1 MSHCTLDR
9 RSSIEWAHKQET
21 FISKSRAEL
30 LHSISVWLIARFDFR
45 FSETDFDTLKSVYAN
60 NTAAQSIISKYDE
73 EDVAAI
79 SLDVN
84 SSSLWLMS
92 PPSLQ
97 KLKRY
102 LRENVTM
109 KFRYS
114 VSISRLTHAQS
125 DVVEDNQ
132 VFVMRESDAARQEL
146 IRIIQDGDQS
156 QRVHLPF
163 LFPKFLKVT
172 LSTNTQ

>member
-1 MSHCTLDR
+1 M
-9 RSSIEWAHKQET
+9 
-21 FISKSRAEL
+21 
-30 LHSISVWLIARFDFR
+30 
-45 FSETDFDTLKSVYAN
+45 N

-79 SLDVN
+79 SLDIN

-114 VSISRLTHAQS
+114 ISISRLTHAQS

-132 VFVMRESDAARQEL
+132 VFVMHENDAARQEL
-146 IRIIQDGDQS
+146 IRIIQYGIVFQN
-156 QRVHLPF
+156 RVHLPF
-163 LFPKFLKVT
+163 LFPKFLKVIF
-172 LSTNTQ
+172 

>member
-1 MSHCTLDR
+1 MPRL
-9 RSSIEWAHKQET
+9 I
-21 FISKSRAEL
+21 
-30 LHSISVWLIARFDFR
+30 VWFDFR
-45 FSETDFDTLKSVYAN
+45 FSEIDFDTLKSIYVN

-84 SSSLWLMS
+84 SSSLWLIS

-114 VSISRLTHAQS
+114 ISISRATHAQS
-125 DVVEDNQ
+125 DVTEDNQ
-132 VFVMRESDAARQEL
+132 VFVMHENDAARQEL
-146 IRIIQDGDQS
+146 IRIIQDGIQK

-172 LSTNTQ
+172 FCTSVRDCIR